1 MTRFRLLLLLVLA
14 LYVSFRKSTQ
24 FFRSFLLS
32 APQHDINSTL
42 PTLVAQSDF
51 LSHSIISRLIL
62 SHLIMAS
69 SNRNHNHL
77 LRRTTML
84 NNHAQTQ
91 AHSISPVL
99 RKHTDIAPKPSKDY
113 RRATIAHGHVTT
125 KDTSARAPRIEKSV
139 RYPRNQNRS
148 NDENLVQK
156 FDGDLK
162 CSLLLS

>member
-1 MTRFRLLLLLVLA
+1 MTRFRPLLLLVLA

-24 FFRSFLLS
+24 FFRSFLLL

>member
-1 MTRFRLLLLLVLA
+1 MTRFRPLLLLVLA

-24 FFRSFLLS
+24 FFRSFLLL

-69 SNRNHNHL
+69 SNRTHNHL

-162 CSLLLS
+162 FSLLLS